1 MPVEMLPASGN
12 AKPDPIPQPID
23 DKIPTA
29 ADKLLN
35 LGKRVA
41 TKAFNELDELTKPVE
56 HRDGGAIREKRNGE
70 KRGSG
75 HTCDKPWNPF
85 ARELD
90 VLQRSSDARD
100 EECDEKKRKASRG
113 CKKAK
118 GESASKSHGPSR
130 KSTHD
135 PPPPKR
141 RSPSDFL
148 L

>member
-1 MPVEMLPASGN
+1 MTVEILPVSGN

-35 LGKRVA
+35 IGKRVA

-56 HRDGGAIREKRNGE
+56 HREGGTIREKRNGE

-90 VLQRSSDARD
+90 VLQRPDDACY
-100 EECDEKKRKASRG
+100 ECDEKRRRVSRG
-113 CKKAK
+113 RNKAK
-118 GESASKSHGPSR
+118 GKSTSNSTGSSR